1 MADSSG
7 EPSPTATPG
16 PTATAS
22 PTGTPTPT
30 ASPSPTAT
38 SGPTPTP
45 TESSSPT
52 GTPTPTSP
60 PAPSPTPSGTPSPTW
75 PGTPSPTWSG
85 SPSPTWSVSPSPYPY
100 PYPSPSPE
108 PQPTPTPGTPGGQV
122 QIDWASIRGLA
133 RLFDDTGDDVVALH
147 RGSTSLA
154 ATSDLVGGDDDG
166 RAFAEWY
173 SDGYD
178 SLTDA
183 MKRIA
188 DRNFS
193 SAGNFRDLEKLWTWL
208 ETEIVNSLPSIPDV
222 GEAPIP
228 QAPPLKE
235 GA

>member
-1 MADSSG
+1 M
-7 EPSPTATPG
+7 
-16 PTATAS
+16 
-22 PTGTPTPT
+22 
-30 ASPSPTAT
+30 
-38 SGPTPTP
+38 
-45 TESSSPT
+45 
-52 GTPTPTSP
+52 
-60 PAPSPTPSGTPSPTW
+60 
-75 PGTPSPTWSG
+75 
-85 SPSPTWSVSPSPYPY
+85 
-100 PYPSPSPE
+100 
-108 PQPTPTPGTPGGQV
+108 
-122 QIDWASIRGLA
+122 SIRGLA
-133 RLFDDTGDDVVALH
+133 RLFDDIGDDVVALH

-154 ATSDLVGGDDDG
+154 TTSDLVGGDDDG

-208 ETEIVNSLPSIPDV
+208 ETEIINTLPSIPDV